1 MEAGERMERV
11 NLAERLASVDDLWS
25 PRTIAAVND
34 YDVKLVKVNGEFVWH
49 RHEETDELFLVLKG
63 TVTIKLR
70 DRDMRLG
77 AGEIFVVPRGVEHC
91 PFADG
96 EAHILLLEPR
106 GTVNTGNVRVRR
118 TGAGEQPI

>member
-106 GTVNTGNVRVRR
+106 GTVNTGNVRDGR
-118 TGAGEQPI
+118 TEAGEQPI